1 MSNYTFF
8 GRKRDGKSGGGVGI
22 LVRNDIRPNI
32 ALHISNRN
40 IEVIWVSIR
49 RKNLPPIIVGTYY
62 GKQESRTS
70 KEEIEKEMTLLTEE
84 LEEMK
89 NEGEVLLTMDG
100 NAKIG
105 LLGEPIS

>member
-1 MSNYTFF
+1 MY
-8 GRKRDGKSGGGVGI
+8 D
-22 LVRNDIRPNI
+22 
-32 ALHISNRN
+32 ISNRN